1 MSIEEA
7 REKLDKVRT
16 LRASSGAG
24 AFQRDITEALE
35 EAVVLAI
42 EALLE
47 RDRPRYGIVER
58 GTLGDLGV
66 TGARATEPALFL
78 EPLEEESGPL

>member
-1 MSIEEA
+1 VSIEEA

-24 AFQRDITEALE
+24 AFQRDIAEALE

-42 EALLE
+42 EALL
-47 RDRPRYGIVER
+47 VER